1 MLNVLQSARKS
12 RGLRWLLD
20 NPLFTREVRRRMR
33 SKVFSLS
40 LVFYII
46 LLGVITC
53 LIMVPS
59 YPMTYEVTPT
69 RQLIQNIGAIGGNIF
84 TGMIWLEVLLAV
96 LIAPLLTS
104 GVATA
109 EKDRNTFDF
118 LRVTTLSAGT
128 FVTGCLLTTA
138 SLLLLVFSCTL
149 PILGLTFIF
158 GGVSMKEIL
167 TANLLIFCLGMALS
181 SVGVFHSSGAGR
193 SRGMRIVSVVILI
206 IFAFWLLV
214 GLSQALIY
222 RRFAAIGGFGSGDTW
237 HPTLVISG
245 CFLGGMLVFSIAA
258 ARRLYE
264 PNNRL
269 FNYKQYTAFFVLL
282 VGAMGGM
289 FTYVMSPLYEGDK
302 PEGIE
307 VDHVLVIYYFTG
319 LFLVALGMLLF
330 LTGRLE
336 RGDELW
342 RMRIRHRVFQRFDER
357 LPLFV
362 FYLVLWLGPM
372 AYLVWRW
379 DDDLSIRQHL
389 INSLPITLLM
399 LAVIYSLCRFVS
411 LFTPMRNRAA
421 ITVVLL
427 LLVFWGLLPAM
438 GLLFQE
444 VSPNFGIQMGV
455 RFEWLSGYMIDL
467 SPFPALHAEWD
478 GDALKHQ
485 PRNLYLMGGLAL
497 LLLLPT
503 LAPGAQKRFRVSYE
517 LKPTDFEALKNESIL
532 GVAK

>member
-53 LIMVPS
+53 LIMIPS
-59 YPMTYEVTPT
+59 YPMSYKVTPT
-69 RQLIQNIGAIGGNIF
+69 RQLIQNIGSIGGNIF

-96 LIAPLLTS
+96 LVAPLLTS

-167 TANLLIFCLGMALS
+167 TANVLIFSLGMALS
-181 SVGVFHSSGAGR
+181 SVGVLHSSGAGR
-193 SRGMRIVSVVILI
+193 SRGMRIASIVVLILLALMVIPDLLRMFFMGGRFGGSVSEVTWTQTVVM
-206 IFAFWLLV
+206 
-214 GLSQALIY
+214 S
-222 RRFAAIGGFGSGDTW
+222 
-237 HPTLVISG
+237 
-245 CFLGGMLVFSIAA
+245 CFLLGGMLGFSIAA

-269 FNYKQYTAFFVLL
+269 FNYKQYTAFFILL
-282 VGAMGGM
+282 VGAMVGM
-289 FTYVMSPLYEGDK
+289 FTYNMSPLYQRDK
-302 PEGIE
+302 PEGAGL
-307 VDHVLVIYYFTG
+307 DYVLVIYYFTG
-319 LFLVALGMLLF
+319 LFLVAFAMLLF

-342 RMRIRHRVFQRFDER
+342 RMRVHRPVFQRFDER

-362 FYLVLWLGPM
+362 FYLVLWLGPV

-389 INSLPITLLM
+389 IKSLPVTLLM
-399 LAVIYSLCRFVS
+399 LAVTYSLCRFVS
-411 LFTPMRNRAA
+411 LFTPMRNHAA
-421 ITVVLL
+421 ITVILL
-427 LLVFWGLLPAM
+427 LLVFWGLAPAV
-438 GLLFQE
+438 GFLFQE
-444 VSPNFGIQMGV
+444 VSSNIGV
-455 RFEWLSGYMIDL
+455 EMSARLNRLGGYMIDI
-467 SPFPALHAEWD
+467 SPFPALHGEWH
-478 GDALKHQ
+478 GDALRHQ

-503 LAPGAQKRFRVSYE
+503 LMPSARARFRVSYE
-517 LKPTDFEALKNESIL
+517 LKPTDFEALKNESVL